1 MNFLLYDCSAMISF
15 ISGKII
21 NKENNKICVLTSSGV
36 GYEISLPP
44 FLFLELKNNQEVEL
58 NVYLAVRENA
68 LDLFGFKDLNQK
80 DLFLKFL
87 NVNGIGPKSALHLL
101 SLGTVEEISGAIA
114 RGDVAYLTKVS
125 GVGKK
130 TAERIVVELKSK
142 MGEWGKGNGESESEQ
157 LGEVVDALTSLG
169 YSKDE
174 ARQAVKGLSSEEKSS
189 EKLLKQA
196 LKLLSR

>member
-1 MNFLLYDCSAMISF
+1 MLSYLV
-15 ISGKII
+15 GKITSK
-21 NKENNKICVLTSSGV
+21 NNNKITVLTRSGV
-36 GYEISLPP
+36 GYEVNLPL

-58 NVYLAVRENA
+58 DVYLSVRENA
-68 LDLFGFKDLNQK
+68 LDLFGFKDLEQK
-80 DLFLKFL
+80 GLFMKFL

-114 RGDVAYLTKVS
+114 RGDVSYLTKVS

-142 MGEWGKGNGESESEQ
+142 MGEMGMGKEESGSEQ

-169 YSKDE
+169 YSKEE
-174 ARQAVKGLSSEEKSS
+174 AREVARGLKGENKKSED
-189 EKLLKQA
+189 LLKEA